1 MLTEFRKIFQSFLR
15 NGKGFPLLGWEY
27 LNLEEVITCKWIRE
41 EEIKIISI
49 LLQHFTQSGKDLV
62 EKYSSAPYFQLVL
75 NVTDCNCNWSKKY
88 MQ

>member
-1 MLTEFRKIFQSFLR
+1 MDQRRR
-15 NGKGFPLLGWEY
+15 NQNYF
-27 LNLEEVITCKWIRE
+27 NFAAT
-41 EEIKIISI
+41 
-49 LLQHFTQSGKDLV
+49 FTQSGKDLV